1 MDCRVLAL
9 VGVLGASLACSSDG
23 QGGLRDPVNPAPT
36 PLPAP
41 VPRTIRVD
49 YRVTGTI
56 PATQITY
63 FSSAQGTTQVQTD
76 LPWAISWTTGDLH
89 PFLYLAAQAPVT
101 NFIDGSLTVQVFV
114 DGVLFREARGSGF
127 TVSVAAS
134 GEVP

>member
-1 MDCRVLAL
+1 MRLLIALPLLLAL
-9 VGVLGASLACSSDG
+9 GCSSDG

-41 VPRTIRVD
+41 VPRTLRVD

-56 PATQITY
+56 PATEITY
-63 FSSAQGTTQVQTD
+63 FSSAQVTTQVRTD
-76 LPWAISWTTGDLH
+76 LPWAISYTTTDLH
-89 PFLYLAAQAPVT
+89 PFIYLAAETPVT
-101 NFIDGSLTVQVFV
+101 NFIDGQLTVQVFI

-127 TVSVAAS
+127 TISVAAS